1 MPPRIKIE
9 QTAAPLAEFG
19 GITGFAHGLL
29 FVVNW
34 LQQRQVYDP
43 LMNISITP
51 ELEKFVQQE
60 VKTGLYQSASEVIR
74 AALRR
79 LKEDKERKPRFM
91 VSSKS
96 ELEDK
101 LMEGVAELDRGEGL
115 PGEQV
120 FAELKAHS
128 AKRRRRHV

>member
-1 MPPRIKIE
+1 MRI
-9 QTAAPLAEFG
+9 AE
-19 GITGFAHGLL
+19 
-29 FVVNW
+29 
-34 LQQRQVYDP
+34 
-43 LMNISITP
+43 
-51 ELEKFVQQE
+51 E

-74 AALRR
+74 AGLRR

-91 VSSKS
+91 VSSMA

-101 LMEGVAELDRGEGL
+101 ILEGIDELDAGKGI

-128 AKRRRRHV
+128 AKHRRTRG

>member
-1 MPPRIKIE
+1 
-9 QTAAPLAEFG
+9 
-19 GITGFAHGLL
+19 
-29 FVVNW
+29 
-34 LQQRQVYDP
+34 
-43 LMNISITP
+43 MNISITP

-91 VSSKS
+91 VSSKA

-101 LMEGVAELDRGEGL
+101 LLEGIAELDRGEGL
-115 PGEQV
+115 AGEQV
-120 FAELKAHS
+120 FAELKARS
-128 AKRRRRHV
+128 AQGRRRHG

>member
-1 MPPRIKIE
+1 
-9 QTAAPLAEFG
+9 
-19 GITGFAHGLL
+19 
-29 FVVNW
+29 
-34 LQQRQVYDP
+34 
-43 LMNISITP
+43 MNISITP

-79 LKEDKERKPRFM
+79 LKEDKERKPQFM
-91 VSSKS
+91 VSSKA

-101 LMEGVAELDRGEGL
+101 LLAGIDELDRGEGL

-120 FAELKAHS
+120 FAALKAHS
-128 AKRRRRHV
+128 VKRRRRHG

>member
-1 MPPRIKIE
+1 
-9 QTAAPLAEFG
+9 
-19 GITGFAHGLL
+19 
-29 FVVNW
+29 
-34 LQQRQVYDP
+34 
-43 LMNISITP
+43 MNISTTP

-79 LKEDKERKPRFM
+79 LKEDKEHKPRFL
-91 VSSKS
+91 VSSKA

-101 LMEGVAELDRGEGL
+101 LLEGIAQLDRGEGL
-115 PGEQV
+115 PSEKV

-128 AKRRRRHV
+128 AKRRRHA

>member
-1 MPPRIKIE
+1 
-9 QTAAPLAEFG
+9 
-19 GITGFAHGLL
+19 
-29 FVVNW
+29 
-34 LQQRQVYDP
+34 
-43 LMNISITP
+43 MNISITP

-79 LKEDKERKPRFM
+79 LKEDKEKRKPRFV
-91 VSSKS
+91 VSSKA
-96 ELEDK
+96 ELEEK
-101 LMEGVAELDRGEGL
+101 LLEGISELDRGEGL

-128 AKRRRRHV
+128 AQRRRRG

>member
-1 MPPRIKIE
+1 M
-9 QTAAPLAEFG
+9 
-19 GITGFAHGLL
+19 H
-29 FVVNW
+29 
-34 LQQRQVYDP
+34 
-43 LMNISITP
+43 ISITP

-79 LKEDKERKPRFM
+79 LKEDKERKALFM
-91 VSSKS
+91 VSSKA

-101 LMEGVAELDRGEGL
+101 LLEGIAELDRGEGL
-115 PGEQV
+115 AGEPV

-128 AKRRRRHV
+128 AQRRRRG